1 MTTDLPKYNELIY
14 PTLQAIQGLGGEAF
28 NDEIEDAVIDLLD
41 LPEEALELRYEESED
56 WIIKNRIT
64 FAKSYAKK
72 ASLLVNPKKS
82 FWALTETAD
91 EVLQLPREEG
101 EAKAL
106 ELSAIALRD
115 FKEESKARNDF
126 FGFTS
131 RLAFLA

>member
-1 MTTDLPKYNELIY
+1 MTDDLPKYNELLY

-28 NDEIEDAVIDLLD
+28 NDEIENAVIDLLD

-72 ASLLVNPKKS
+72 ANLLANPKKS

-91 EVLQLPREEG
+91 ELLQLPEKK
-101 EAKAL
+101 AK
-106 ELSAIALRD
+106 
-115 FKEESKARNDF
+115 SKH
-126 FGFTS
+126 
-131 RLAFLA
+131 